1 MHSVVYSESVWV
13 NFQQESMT
21 LCSLHVFFFYHS
33 QLTQNLFNN
42 LAQLKITSPF
52 AGVNGLSFYG
62 LQVALKFTQ
71 FLCHLARGIFAGS
84 CTNPGRVCIIYL
96 GIMTT
101 CKTCIMGTL

>member
-1 MHSVVYSESVWV
+1 M
-13 NFQQESMT
+13 QPT
-21 LCSLHVFFFYHS
+21 CFFFYHS

-62 LQVALKFTQ
+62 LQVAFGKRYICWFMYKPGQGLH
-71 FLCHLARGIFAGS
+71 HL
-84 CTNPGRVCIIYL
+84 L
-96 GIMTT
+96 IMTT

>member
-1 MHSVVYSESVWV
+1 MRSVVYSESVWV

-52 AGVNGLSFYG
+52 TGVNGLSFYG
-62 LQVALKFTQ
+62 LQVAFGKRYICWFMYKPRQGLH
-71 FLCHLARGIFAGS
+71 HLFGD
-84 CTNPGRVCIIYL
+84 YDH
-96 GIMTT
+96 M
-101 CKTCIMGTL
+101 